1 MPEDIKVKQ
10 EYTPVEN
17 ISSIYANSARL
28 HISLWDFKFSF
39 GEVEDISSETMR
51 VSEKVRVLMSP
62 QHAKVFLQV
71 FQENLKR
78 YEDKFGEI
86 KIPVGIV
93 EEAEKQR

>member
-1 MPEDIKVKQ
+1 MPESTKLKQ

-17 ISSIYANSARL
+17 ISSVYANSARL
-28 HISLWDFKFSF
+28 NISLWDFKFSF
-39 GEVEDISSETMR
+39 GEVEEISSDTMK

-71 FQENLKR
+71 FQQNLKR

-86 KIPVGIV
+86 KVPAGIV
-93 EEAEKQR
+93 EDTETE